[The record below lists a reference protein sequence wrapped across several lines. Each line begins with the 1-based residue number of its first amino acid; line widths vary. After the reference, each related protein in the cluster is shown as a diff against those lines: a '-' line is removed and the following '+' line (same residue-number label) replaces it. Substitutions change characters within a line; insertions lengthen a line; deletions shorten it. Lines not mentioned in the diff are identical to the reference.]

1 MMTGWLQIKPEP
13 KTNKLTLSGLLL
25 VTTQLEISRGT
36 IICVNDQEEELK
48 EGDEVFFGK
57 DMVETAELNGE
68 TVHLLRKA
76 SVFCKIENNE
86 LVPINNMVMLTIDTS
101 KVRPESTV
109 SQFILDANEQPIK
122 TEYFTEAFD
131 AAPKRSKVYAFPK
144 VITGGNGQKEYLNDL
159 KVEKGDYVYHHHLAS
174 NDRFKIVFNDEEIFW
189 QEINQIFAVEKSC
202 DVTLYENGTD
212 RTKIEKR
219 TIVIPLERYVFVQPI
234 EEDESS
240 IKTKS
245 GIFLKEK
252 AGFVPVTGILKYC
265 SPYAKLKG
273 FQEGSIVKFADRAK
287 YEIVVKGQLLY
298 KTRFDNI
305 YAGEIDACEVIN
317 TKKVA

>member
-1 MMTGWLQIKPEP
+1 MTGWLQIKPEP

-36 IICVNDQEEELK
+36 IITVNDQEEELK

-144 VITGGNGQKEYLNDL
+144 VITGGNGQNEYLNDV
-159 KVEKGDYVYHHHLAS
+159 KIEKGDYVYHHHLAS

-189 QEINQIFAVEKSC
+189 QEINQVFAVEKN
-202 DVTLYENGTD
+202 DT
-212 RTKIEKR
+212 
-219 TIVIPLERYVFVQPI
+219 VIPLERYVFVQPI

-240 IKTKS
+240 IKTNS

-265 SPYAKLKG
+265 SPYAKSKG
-273 FQEGSIVKFADRAK
+273 FQEGSIVKFMDRAK

-305 YAGEIDACEVIN
+305 YAGEMDACEVIN

>member
-1 MMTGWLQIKPEP
+1 MNGWLQIKPEP

-36 IICVNDQEEELK
+36 IITVNDQEEELK

-131 AAPKRSKVYAFPK
+131 SYPKRSKVRAVPS
-144 VITGGNGQKEYLNDL
+144 VITGGNGLHEFLNDV
-159 KVEKGDYVYHHHLAS
+159 KIKKGDWCYHHHLAS
-174 NDRFKIVFNDEEIFW
+174 QPRFKIVFNDEEIYW
-189 QEINQIFAVEKSC
+189 QNYNEIFA
-202 DVTLYENGTD
+202 
-212 RTKIEKR
+212 IEKEGE
-219 TIVIPLERYVFVQPI
+219 IVPLEIYCFIKPI

-245 GIFLKEK
+245 GIYLKEK
-252 AGFVPVTGILKYC
+252 AGLVPLKGVLKYV
-265 SPYAKLKG
+265 SPQLKKLG
-273 FQEGSIVKFADRAK
+273 FKDGAVVRFADRAK
-287 YEIVVKGQLLY
+287 YEIVINGELLY
-298 KTRFDNI
+298 KTRFKNI
-305 YAGEIDACEVIN
+305 DAIDCDACETIN

>member
-1 MMTGWLQIKPEP
+1 MTGWIQIKPEP
-13 KTNKLTLSGLLL
+13 KVNKLTLSGLLL

-36 IICVNDQEEELK
+36 VICVNDQEQELK
-48 EGDEVFFGK
+48 EGDEIFFGK

-68 TVHLLRKA
+68 ELFLLRKA

-109 SQFILDANEQPIK
+109 SQFILDAKEQPLK
-122 TEYFTEAFD
+122 TEYFAEAFD
-131 AAPKRSKVYAFPK
+131 SYPKRSKVRAVPS
-144 VITGGNGQKEYLNDL
+144 VISGGNGQVDYINDV

-189 QEINQIFAVEKSC
+189 QEYNQCFAVER
-202 DVTLYENGTD
+202 DNT
-212 RTKIEKR
+212 
-219 TIVIPLERYVFVQPI
+219 VIPLERYVFVQPI

-252 AGFVPVTGILKYC
+252 AGFVPVTGILKYV
-265 SPYAKLKG
+265 SPYAKSKG
-273 FQEGSIVKFADRAK
+273 FEEGAIVKFHDRAK
-287 YEIVVKGQLLY
+287 YEIVIDGTLLY

-305 YAGEIDACEVIN
+305 YAAEIDACEVIN